1 LNSVEGGIERDA
13 PGGCGHLGCAFVS
26 GGGEG
31 RVRIGR
37 HTGKEAPMPERILV
51 VDDEEGN
58 RELAAAVLARAGY
71 QVAQAADG
79 PEALA
84 AVAAAPPAL
93 VLLDLM
99 MPGMDGLEVCR
110 RLRAAPATAG
120 LPVIVVTAYGTQAAK
135 ETALTSGVDD
145 FVVKPFAARDL
156 LDRVGALLRVRDV
169 RHELDRTLAY
179 LQEMDAV
186 RHGHRRAALEQTLA
200 PAAGPGPAPAR
211 RAAVPVLLV
220 DDGDMTRRFYADLLT
235 EHGYDVAAAA
245 SGPAALALLASHP
258 VEVVVLDIVMPGMS
272 GLEVLQRL
280 QAERPG
286 LPVIILTGH
295 PTSQNAIAALKLG
308 AVDFIVKGLDPALV
322 ALAVHRA
329 VQRGREARAAQAE
342 TARLRA
348 QVAALEGR
356 PPTP

>member
-1 LNSVEGGIERDA
+1 
-13 PGGCGHLGCAFVS
+13 
-26 GGGEG
+26 
-31 RVRIGR
+31 
-37 HTGKEAPMPERILV
+37 
-51 VDDEEGN
+51 
-58 RELAAAVLARAGY
+58 
-71 QVAQAADG
+71 
-79 PEALA
+79 
-84 AVAAAPPAL
+84 
-93 VLLDLM
+93 M

-120 LPVIVVTAYGTQAAK
+120 LPVIVVTAYGTQAVK

-145 FVVKPFAARDL
+145 FLVKPFAARDL

-186 RHGHRRAALEQTLA
+186 RHGHRRQALEQTLA
-200 PAAGPGPAPAR
+200 PAPAPAR

-220 DDGDMTRRFYADLLT
+220 DDGDLTRQFYADLLT
-235 EHGYDVAAAA
+235 EHGFAVAAAA
-245 SGPAALALLASHP
+245 SGPEGLALLAARP
-258 VEVVVLDIVMPGMS
+258 AEVVVLDIVMPGMS

-280 QAERPG
+280 HAERPG

-329 VQRGREARAAQAE
+329 VQRGREAQAAQAE

-356 PPTP
+356 PRTP